1 MEWFEHTHEHE
12 HDEVCEPTTAALA
25 ASAVLRLSVRLKKRI
40 GMPHCRLLSDADQA
54 LRLAVELLFS
64 PELGERALY
73 PCDEVLILSPNGRKI
88 ADTVAAC
95 GGSPVCVAVPES
107 STDLRPILES
117 SLSPA
122 TRAVIVENIS
132 NCQENLRTV
141 RNFCNKYDLWM
152 IERADI
158 SPNAQCEIDGKLYCI
173 GGVGDWSFFDLSP
186 LRIRGGALLIR
197 DKLLNALATERLSV
211 FSPFEDTVAAQA
223 LLWLDGA
230 TEEKVR

>member
-73 PCDEVLILSPNGRKI
+73 PCDEVLVLSSDGKKI
-88 ADTVAAC
+88 AEAVSSC
-95 GGSPVCVAVPES
+95 GGCPVCISAPENAA
-107 STDLRPILES
+107 DLRLILEKA
-117 SLSPA
+117 LSPA
-122 TRAVIVENIS
+122 TRALIVES
-132 NCQENLRTV
+132 LPSCHKNLHTV

-152 IERADI
+152 IEKADI
-158 SPNAQCEIDGKLYCI
+158 SPDARCEIDGKSYCA
-173 GGVGDWSFFDLSP
+173 GGVGDWSYFDLSA
-186 LRIRGGALLIR
+186 LKIQGGALLIR
-197 DKLLNALATERLSV
+197 DGFINTLAAKHLADLRSLD
-211 FSPFEDTVAAQA
+211 DTAASLAQLPWRDA
-223 LLWLDGA
+223 KEGEL
-230 TEEKVR
+230 